1 MKTQKSQQS
10 CAWQCRREE
19 YLRVS
24 GRHDDLIKEGYV
36 EAPADGKWGLIP
48 GGRPKCQPK
57 ENRPIGLFV
66 VKGTAF

>member
-1 MKTQKSQQS
+1 MNAQIAQQTI
-10 CAWQCRREE
+10 AWQSRREE

-24 GRHDDLIKEGYV
+24 GRHVDLTKEGYV